1 MPSSFGC
8 RQQSIKSMSSDIL
21 QCAEKLESRLVGHV
35 LSNAQWV
42 KSGHGSAASVKVN
55 IVEWTS
61 GCT

>member
-1 MPSSFGC
+1 
-8 RQQSIKSMSSDIL
+8 MSADVL

-42 KSGHGSAASVKVN
+42 KSESPGYGSAASVKVN